1 MDDMAMGIVRKP
13 KLTEIADMKA
23 LLDEAATARQ
33 VLPREMA
40 EMLENARDF
49 FVYVDEEG
57 VGGLAALHI
66 DLVDLAEVRSLV
78 VRDNLR
84 GKGIGSLLVEAA
96 VEEARHL
103 QIARVYAFT
112 RQPEFFKRLGFQV
125 VDRSEL
131 PYKALKDCQRCP
143 FFAQCDETA
152 LVRPVPPAA
161 MDGVA

>member
-1 MDDMAMGIVRKP
+1 MGIVRKP

-23 LLDEAATARQ
+23 LLDEAAAARQ
-33 VLPREMA
+33 VLPRELS

-57 VGGLAALHI
+57 VGGMAALHI

-78 VRDNLR
+78 VRDRLR
-84 GKGIGSLLVEAA
+84 GRGIGSMLVEAT
-96 VEEARHL
+96 VEEARQL

-112 RQPEFFKRLGFQV
+112 RQPEFFKRLGFEV
-125 VDRSEL
+125 VDRAEL

-152 LVRPVPPAA
+152 LVRPVPPAE
-161 MDGVA
+161 MTGVA